1 MSDDNEER
9 YDLGEYDHAF
19 FIDNQDEQFRFGGF
33 IIPKLNDLLKPKTVV
48 DIGCAGGGQIELW
61 RNLEVDARG
70 VEGSPN
76 IDEIVSTVAKEFIL
90 SHDLRD
96 KLESP
101 IIDNVDLIQSY
112 EVAEHIEH
120 KFSEVFVE
128 NMTIHNP
135 KKVIITAAPVG
146 QAGTHH
152 VNCQNKD
159 YWVERFEKNGYNI
172 DNETEEIVRSWGN
185 PPNCAPWFLPNL
197 MVYKRG

>member
-1 MSDDNEER
+1 MSDDDEER

-76 IDEIVSTVAKEFIL
+76 IDEIISTVAKEFIL

-128 NMTIHNP
+128 NITIHKP
-135 KKVIITAAPVG
+135 KKIIITAAPIG

-172 DNETEEIVRSWGN
+172 DNETEEIVRSWGD

>member
-1 MSDDNEER
+1 MSDNEER

-19 FIDNQDEQFRFGGF
+19 FRDNQDEQFRFGGF

-76 IDEIVSTVAKEFIL
+76 IDEIISRVAQEFIL

-96 KLESP
+96 RLESP
-101 IIDNVDLIQSY
+101 IIDNVDLVQSY

-120 KFSEVFVE
+120 DFSEVFVE
-128 NMTIHNP
+128 NITIHNP
-135 KKVIITAAPVG
+135 KKIIMTAAPPG
-146 QAGTHH
+146 QGGTHH

-172 DNETEEIVRSWGN
+172 DSETEDTVRTWGN
-185 PPNCAPWFLPNL
+185 PPDSAPWFLPNL
-197 MVYKRG
+197 MVFKRG